1 MTSQRAAD
9 TADGT
14 GLTYAGLTGRLQS
27 ANDQGMRWRL
37 LFSAIWLLYLIS
49 PISHMFRA
57 HRGALEISGALA
69 LVVVFSA
76 IYILMMSAWATRPRQ
91 ARWSLPVLYAM
102 AAVACVVYGGNG
114 WNVLWIYVAAA
125 GGLTATDRRTAI
137 RSVLAS
143 GAGVV
148 VFSWIGHDSATDYL
162 VTLLPVIA
170 IGLATSGMRVRVALT
185 HELIQAREEVARLAA
200 NEERLRLARDMHD
213 LTGQSLSMI
222 TLKSELAVKLL
233 DNGDNSKTR
242 EQLEEVAAISRQ
254 TLHDIREAVSG
265 YRRPTLAVELITAR
279 TALTAAGI
287 ETRDDPA
294 LITLSGT
301 FDADAEAALAWCLR
315 EAVTNVIRHSGA
327 SSCSIELIHA
337 QKELT
342 LTVSDDGRGGSKLG
356 SGNGLRGMSER
367 LDAAGGRLRMTRAP
381 GFTLSAT
388 VPARRVTVS
397 Q

>member
-1 MTSQRAAD
+1 MTSQKAAD

-27 ANDQGMRWRL
+27 ANDQGMQWRL

-76 IYILMMSAWATRPRQ
+76 IYIVMMSAWATRPRQ
-91 ARWSLPVLYAM
+91 ARWSLPVLYVM

-162 VTLLPVIA
+162 ITLLPVVA
-170 IGLATSGMRVRVALT
+170 IGLATSGMRMRVALT
-185 HELIQAREEVARLAA
+185 HELTQAREEVERLAA

-233 DNGDNSKTR
+233 DTGDNSKTR
-242 EQLEEVAAISRQ
+242 EQIEQVAAISRQ

-265 YRRPTLAVELITAR
+265 YRRPTLAVEVITAR

-287 ETRDDPA
+287 EAHDDSA

-301 FDADAEAALAWCLR
+301 FDPDAEAALAWCLR

-327 SSCSIELIHA
+327 RSCIIELTRT
-337 QKELT
+337 QRDLT
-342 LTVSDDGRGGSKLG
+342 LTVTDDGRGVAELG
-356 SGNGLRGMSER
+356 NGNGLHGMSER
-367 LDAAGGRLRMTRAP
+367 LAATGGHLLVTRSP
-381 GFTLSAT
+381 GFALAAT
-388 VPARRVTVS
+388 VPAGRVTVS
-397 Q
+397 P